1 MVVSG
6 LFGAN
11 AQLGDQ
17 KRHLK
22 HFLTVLESSNAS
34 RKLDRELESLDSKN
48 ISEDRFREL
57 CRQVRESV
65 TDLPYED
72 IYKLSQNIIDA
83 VKMGANDN
91 FNMLWK
97 ALEFVQENLSHV
109 ERNTRSVSR
118 KNSDDPQ
125 TRILISSVDAF
136 DWPYDG
142 QQALAA
148 FIEYLDVQ
156 WVNMREHYND
166 SKGTLQSR
174 CGTIIQSSYTGKSRL
189 VHEFAPKVISDKL
202 IYRLGEKILVPNVNF
217 QSCTDTGMSQGFPHR
232 VSFQIFQN

>member
-1 MVVSG
+1 MK
-6 LFGAN
+6 A
-11 AQLGDQ
+11 
-17 KRHLK
+17 
-22 HFLTVLESSNAS
+22 FLTELESSNAS
-34 RKLDRELESLDSKN
+34 RILDRESESSDSQD
-48 ISEDRFREL
+48 ISEERFREL
-57 CRQVRESV
+57 CHQVRESV

-72 IYKLSQNIIDA
+72 IHKLSQNIIDA
-83 VKMGANDN
+83 VKMGADGN

-97 ALEFVQENLSHV
+97 ALEFVQENLCHV
-109 ERNTRSVSR
+109 ERDTRSPSR
-118 KNSDDPQ
+118 QNSDDPQ

-142 QQALAA
+142 QQALLA

-189 VHEFAPKVISDKL
+189 VHEFAPKVAGDKL
-202 IYRLGEKILVPNVNF
+202 IYRLGQKILVPNINF

-232 VSFQIFQN
+232 VCFQILQKLSV